1 MSKPP
6 KKHHVVPQYYLKG
19 FTDPAD
25 PELVYV
31 FRRGERPFRTGVKG
45 VAFINDFYTYTDDAG
60 NKHSI
65 ERDLADKIEGPTNEV
80 LAKLRALQPITLL
93 EKAVL
98 ARYISVMLT
107 RVPRHRQRA
116 EAWLPEVV
124 EDFRPQLSVILDEL
138 MANAPPAIESREE
151 LLARGQAYLDQ
162 YKATPP
168 DHLSVGLV
176 SDKYAH
182 VFANM
187 KWVFFTAPMSS
198 HRGFLTSDNPVFFFE
213 DVGLVGKDGPSEMVE
228 VIFPIST
235 QLALW
240 ATWRG
245 IPGMDDMV
253 YVPAP
258 EPVIEKINH
267 RTVFASLREVYYS
280 SNPRWVRSL
289 VGMDKAEF
297 RLKRIV

>member
-60 NKHSI
+60 KKHSI

-80 LAKLRALQPITLL
+80 LAKLRALQPITVQD
-93 EKAVL
+93 KAIV

-107 RVPRHRQRA
+107 RVPTHRKRA
-116 EAWLPEVV
+116 EAWISEVV
-124 EDFRPQLSVILDEL
+124 EKFRTQLPDVLEERMDNFPTSTK
-138 MANAPPAIESREE
+138 AREQ
-151 LLARGQAYLDQ
+151 LLARVHSDLDQ
-162 YKATPP
+162 YKIEPP
-168 DHLSVGLV
+168 SHVYVRLV
-176 SDKYAH
+176 SDKYASK
-182 VFANM
+182 FAGM
-187 KWVFFTAPMSS
+187 KWVFYTTATR
-198 HRGFLTSDNPVFFFE
+198 RGFLTSDNPVFFFE
-213 DVGLVGKDGPSEMVE
+213 SFGLEGGGGNREMVE
-228 VIFPIST
+228 ITFPIST
-235 QLALW
+235 RVALW

-245 IPGMDDMV
+245 IPGAPDMA
-253 YVPAP
+253 YATAT
-258 EPVIEKINH
+258 EPIVEEINR
-267 RTVFASLREVYYS
+267 RTVSASLREVYYS